1 MMKTQL
7 HKRNVANVPSR
18 MYIVIHIPASSFP
31 CLHSERFKVFMT
43 LRCAGEDTVLTT
55 TSHATGEDVVLP
67 VPKGTKIAI
76 SITGV
81 HYNRE

>member
-1 MMKTQL
+1 
-7 HKRNVANVPSR
+7 
-18 MYIVIHIPASSFP
+18 
-31 CLHSERFKVFMT
+31 MT